1 MAELKRFAIVSFG
14 PYRFMGKTVYA
25 PPGSGEIFGALW
37 GDSAEIF
44 SQLDALSEYATQESH
59 NVAYMNW
66 DSSKNLLGYTVGR
79 FMKADAP
86 VPDGL
91 DALEIPAQLV
101 AEAWVEGEFNDMISD
116 APNLTEKAIA
126 SQEDYEINWSEAFV
140 GAEVYSKE
148 TIAEDGVYSVLGY
161 YIPCRKKS

>member
-1 MAELKRFAIVSFG
+1 MVKLKRFEIVLFG
-14 PYRFMGKTVYA
+14 PYRFIGKTVYA

-44 SQLDALSEYATQESH
+44 SRLDALSEYATEERH
-59 NVAYMNW
+59 NVAYMHW
-66 DSSKNLLGYTVGR
+66 DFEKNMLGYTVGR
-79 FMKADAP
+79 FMKTGTP
-86 VPDGL
+86 TPDGL

-101 AEAWVEGEFNDMISD
+101 AKAWVEGEFNDMISD

-126 SQEDYEINWSEAFV
+126 GQEDYEINWSEAFT

-148 TIAEDGVYSVLGY
+148 TIAEDGVHSVLGY
-161 YIPCRKKS
+161 YIPCKKKI